1 MRPSHLLATLLLAAP
16 LLASPRLVAPAHA
29 ADLPSFAV
37 ALHNQAFEPAEV
49 QVPADQAF
57 ELRLQN
63 QDKTAFEFE
72 STELHREKIVPAGR
86 STTLKLGPLKA
97 GRYEFFDD
105 FNPKARG
112 HIVAR

>member
-1 MRPSHLLATLLLAAP
+1 MRPSHLLAALLLAAP
-16 LLASPRLVAPAHA
+16 LVATPLVAGPAHA
-29 ADLPSFAV
+29 ADPPSFAL
-37 ALHNQAFEPAEV
+37 ALHNQAFEPAEL

-57 ELRLQN
+57 ELKLHN

-86 STTLKLGPLKA
+86 ITTLKLGPLKA